1 MVSPDR
7 SENNGSA
14 AGAACT
20 HGTGCLAKAVCS
32 TAGGRERWARKQ
44 QSNECRHATRSIL
57 GLRGSMR
64 QMEQEVWVVW
74 GWGNAAL
81 RQPRRPVNCAA
92 QHGGAAC
99 WLLRLQPQAPP
110 LAQLRRSPAQLRQ
123 QGSGGRHGG

>member
-1 MVSPDR
+1 
-7 SENNGSA
+7 
-14 AGAACT
+14 
-20 HGTGCLAKAVCS
+20 
-32 TAGGRERWARKQ
+32 
-44 QSNECRHATRSIL
+44 
-57 GLRGSMR
+57 MR